1 MAQRT
6 RKYLKSP
13 WTGGINDSVD
23 AGLLPDNDLVQ
34 ADNVTLGISGSRLK
48 REGISYFDQLTVP
61 AATSVTRSS
70 TTVTIT
76 FASNIETL
84 SNKIFVVGEKINVVC
99 ADAQFSRSDAVVSA
113 VPAANQ
119 IQYVAANAPTAAST
133 TLTSITRT
141 ASIVGIKDFW
151 YYDPSSDAKNQ
162 YIIAVN
168 SDAQVFRFT
177 INGDRILLT
186 NKTNAVT
193 FTDAGD
199 LVTLTA
205 HGLVIGDPVGF
216 TSITST
222 TGISTNTTY
231 YVQSVPS
238 ADTFTLSAT
247 RGGSLLPLTTNGSGT
262 LVSPQF
268 TQDINSASFSVMN
281 EKLVITFDG
290 IDNFPKCFDPQTDAT
305 VIRGVLGA
313 CPNASIIC
321 EAPHLGRAW
330 MNDKTIKEQL
340 FYSGSYDFDKWNGYD
355 DSGVLNIGYGDG
367 SPSGINAIHPPF
379 KGNLFVTKSSSIYRL
394 DGAYVEDINIIQVST
409 GIGGVGHQAVAS
421 IDLDDVAYMS
431 YKGIHSLAATSAY
444 GAFEGS
450 FISDK
455 IQTAFSEWTSGRLKY
470 TSAIYIPTLNS
481 IFFSIASADFDDE
494 NQDSLWL
501 FNTKF
506 KEWSRWPNIQAKSLG
521 RYDADGKAKLL
532 IGRYDGRVAVAQNG
546 DYTDYDNTAIQYTV
560 KSGTIYSDGNP
571 DSVKAFKRVGFIL
584 RPKGDYSFTARVKVD
599 NYESQAMNF
608 IQSPG
613 GALLGVDFY
622 LGVSNLAFSNVL
634 APFTLPIDGIGRGI
648 QLTIENTSVEQQV
661 EIYGLVIEYE
671 QASDSQETV
680 GSQDL

>member
-119 IQYVAANAPTAAST
+119 IQYVVASAPTAAST
-133 TLTSITRT
+133 TLTTITRT

-177 INGDRILLT
+177 INGERILLT

>member
-119 IQYVAANAPTAAST
+119 IQYVVASAPTAAST
-133 TLTSITRT
+133 TLTTITRT

-177 INGDRILLT
+177 INGERILLT

-216 TSITST
+216 TVITST

>member
-48 REGISYFDQLTVP
+48 REGISFFDQLTVP

-119 IQYVAANAPTAAST
+119 IQYVVANAPTAAST

-177 INGDRILLT
+177 INGERILLT
-186 NKTNAVT
+186 NKSYAVS
-193 FTDAGD
+193 FTASTER
-199 LVTLTA
+199 VTLTA
-205 HGLVIGDPVGF
+205 HGLVIGDAVGF
-216 TSITST
+216 TSFNIANGLTL
-222 TGISTNTTY
+222 NTTY
-231 YVQSVPS
+231 YVQSVVD

-247 RGGSLLPLTTNGSGT
+247 RGGSIVLISADSTGVM
-262 LVSPQF
+262 VSPQF
-268 TQDINSASFSVMN
+268 TQNIESAAFLAMN

-379 KGNLFVTKSSSIYRL
+379 KGDLFVTKSNSIYRL
-394 DGAYVEDINIIQVST
+394 IGTFVEDIQIIQVTT
-409 GIGGVGHQAVAS
+409 GLGGVSHQAVAA

-431 YKGIHSLAATSAY
+431 FKGIHSLSATSAY
-444 GAFEGS
+444 GAFQGS
-450 FISDK
+450 YLSDK

-481 IFFSIASADFDDE
+481 IFFSIASADFDDDK
-494 NQDSLWL
+494 QDSLWL
-501 FNTKF
+501 YNVKF
-506 KEWSRWPNIQAKSLG
+506 KEWTRWPNIQAKSLG

-560 KSGTIYSDGNP
+560 KSGTIYPDGNP
-571 DSVKAFKRVGFIL
+571 DSIKAFKRIGFVF
-584 RPKGDYSFTARVKVD
+584 RPKGDYTFTAIIKID
-599 NYESQAMNF
+599 NFGQQATAFSQV
-608 IQSPG
+608 SG
-613 GALLGVDFY
+613 GATLGLTFT
-622 LGVSNLAFSNVL
+622 LGQSILAVSNVL
-634 APFTLPIDGIGRGI
+634 APHMLPVDGYGRGI
-648 QLTIENTSVEQQV
+648 SIKIEQNANNQQV
-661 EIYGLVIEYE
+661 EIYGIVIEWE
-671 QASDSQETV
+671 PAGDSQMIT

>member
-1 MAQRT
+1 MAART

-48 REGISYFDQLTVP
+48 REGISFFDQLTVP

-76 FASNIETL
+76 FATNIEML
-84 SNKIFVVGEKINVVC
+84 SNKVFVVGEKINVVC
-99 ADAQFSRSDAVVSA
+99 ADAQFSRSDATISA
-113 VPAANQ
+113 IPASNQ
-119 IQYVAANAPTAAST
+119 IQYTVASPPTAAST

-141 ASIVGIKDFW
+141 ASIVGVKDFW

-168 SDAQVFRFT
+168 SDAQVFRYT
-177 INGDRILLT
+177 INGERILLT
-186 NKTNAVT
+186 NKTYSVT
-193 FTDAGD
+193 FTDTGD

-205 HGLVIGDPVGF
+205 HGLVIGDAVGF

-222 TGISTNTTY
+222 TGISINATY
-231 YVQSVPS
+231 FVQSVPS

-247 RGGSLLPLTTNGSGT
+247 RGGSLLPLTTNGSGVM
-262 LVSPQF
+262 VSPQF
-268 TQDINSASFSVMN
+268 TQSINSAAFLAMN

-290 IDNFPKCFDPQTDAT
+290 IANYPKCFDPQTDAT

-313 CPNASIIC
+313 CPNASIIG
-321 EAPHLGRAW
+321 ETPHLGRGW
-330 MNDKTIKEQL
+330 MNDKEIKEQL

-379 KGNLFVTKSSSIYRL
+379 KGDLFVTKSNSIYRL
-394 DGAYVEDINIIQVST
+394 IGTFVEDIQIIQVTT
-409 GIGGVGHQAVAS
+409 GLGGVSHQAVAA

-431 YKGIHSLAATSAY
+431 FKGIHSLSATSAY
-444 GAFEGS
+444 GAFQGS
-450 FISDK
+450 YLSDK
-455 IQTAFSEWTSGRLKY
+455 IQTAFSNWTSGRLKY
-470 TSAIYIPTLNS
+470 TSAVYIPTLNS
-481 IFFSIASADFDDE
+481 IFFSVASADFDDDK
-494 NQDSLWL
+494 QDSLWL
-501 FNTKF
+501 YNVKF
-506 KEWSRWPNIQAKSLG
+506 KEWTRWPNIQAKSLG

-532 IGRYDGRVAVAQNG
+532 IGRYDGRIAAAQNG

-560 KSGTIYSDGNP
+560 KSGTIYPDGNP
-571 DSVKAFKRVGFIL
+571 DSIKAFKRIGFVF
-584 RPKGDYSFTARVKVD
+584 RPKGDYTFTATIKID
-599 NYESQAMNF
+599 NFGQQAIAFSQV
-608 IQSPG
+608 SG
-613 GALLGVDFY
+613 GATLGLTFA
-622 LGVSNLAFSNVL
+622 LGQSILAVSNVL
-634 APFTLPIDGIGRGI
+634 APHMLPVDGYGRGI
-648 QLTIENTSVEQQV
+648 SIKIEQNANNQQV
-661 EIYGLVIEYE
+661 EIYGVVLEYE
-671 QASDSQETV
+671 IAGDSQQNI

>member
-1 MAQRT
+1 MAART

-23 AGLLPDNDLVQ
+23 SGLLPDNDLVQ
-34 ADNVTLGISGSRLK
+34 ADNVTLGVSGSRLK
-48 REGISYFDQLTVP
+48 RQGISFFDQLTVP

-76 FASNIETL
+76 FATNIETL

-99 ADAQFSRSDAVVSA
+99 ADAQFSRSDATISSI
-113 VPAANQ
+113 PAANQ
-119 IQYVAANAPTAAST
+119 IQYTVASAPTAAST

-177 INGDRILLT
+177 INGERILLT
-186 NKTNAVT
+186 NKSNAVT

-199 LVTLTA
+199 LITLTA

-216 TSITST
+216 TVLTST

-238 ADTFTLSAT
+238 ANTFTLSAT

-268 TQDINSASFSVMN
+268 TQDINSASFLVMN

-305 VIRGVLGA
+305 IIRGVLGA
-313 CPNASIIC
+313 VPNASIIC
-321 EAPHLGRAW
+321 EATHLGRAW
-330 MNDKTIKEQL
+330 VNDKTIKEQL

-521 RYDADGKAKLL
+521 RYDLSGKSRLL
-532 IGRYDGRVAVAQNG
+532 LGRYDGRIAVAQNG
-546 DYTDYDNTAIQYTV
+546 DYTDYTDNSIQFLAKT
-560 KSGTIYSDGNP
+560 GTIYPDNNP
-571 DSVKAFKRVGFIL
+571 DSIKAFKRIGFIF
-584 RPKGDYSFTARVKVD
+584 RPKGDYSFTARVKID
-599 NYESQAMNF
+599 NYDQQSINF
-608 IQSPG
+608 NQVSG
-613 GALLGVDFY
+613 GARLGDDFLLGY
-622 LGVSNLAFSNVL
+622 SILATANTL
-634 APFTLPIDGIGRGI
+634 APHMLPVDGIGRGVQI
-648 QLTIENTSVEQQV
+648 TIENNAVEQQV
-661 EIYGLVIEYE
+661 ELYGMIIEYE
-671 QASDSQETV
+671 LAADSQENIGT
-680 GSQDL
+680 QDL